1 MPGRPARGGVPSPG
15 RLGLVEAGAAE
26 DLAELG
32 WTRAEDVSVL
42 WALSRAPDA
51 DLALRTLVRI
61 KEALDAREAGHGGG
75 ARAGGAA
82 QAHGQAGEG
91 GPAENGPEAHGWAA
105 LDDRLHADSRLRARL
120 FAVIGAS
127 TGLGDHLAQFPE
139 AWHRLADTPELP
151 ERDALRADLLATV
164 EAVPEGGHGLH
175 RAAVIGPEAVL
186 ALRTRYRDHLLLL
199 AAIDLAATVENE
211 PDLEFRAVGR
221 HLSDLADAALA
232 AALAVAVATVCHEQ
246 KVDARLAVVAMGK
259 CGGRELNYVSDVD
272 VVFVAEPADAL
283 SARLA
288 GEMIRIGSSAFFEV
302 DAGLRPEGKQGALVR
317 TLDSHL
323 AYYRR
328 WAKTWEF
335 QALLKARPA
344 AGDMA
349 LGREYVD
356 ALNPLVW
363 TASEREDFVPEVR
376 AMRRRVEELVPADVR
391 AREIKLGSG
400 SLRDVEFAVQLL
412 QMVHGRADDTLHS
425 KSTLNALARL
435 SAGGYVGRVDAA
447 QLTESYVFLRLLE
460 HRLQLQ
466 RLQRTHMLPP
476 PDDTEALRWL
486 ARAAHVRSES
496 RRGVVDELQ
505 RQIRVHSQHVRR
517 LHVKLFYRPLL
528 ESVAHMDSEAL
539 KLSPQAAERQLA
551 ALGYRAPRNALGHL
565 TALTR
570 GATRKGRI
578 QALMLPTLLEW
589 LGETPDPDAGL
600 LAYRTLS
607 EALNDH
613 PWFLRSL
620 RDEGALA
627 KRLMLVLGSSRYIP
641 DLLLRAPDV
650 LRLYADGATGPKLLA
665 VEPAEVAQGLIRS
678 AARHRDPDR
687 AIAAARSL
695 RRAELARVASADV
708 LGMLE
713 VPAVCRALSSVWS
726 SVLEAA
732 LGAVIRADAAESGR
746 PAPARIAVIGMG
758 RLGGGELGY
767 GSDADVLFVCEPL
780 GGDGGAAVGDADA
793 VRWASG
799 IADRVRRLLGR
810 ASVDPPLE
818 VDADL
823 RPEGRSGPLVR
834 TLASYE
840 AYYRKW
846 AEPWEVQALLRA
858 AFVAGD
864 AALGERF
871 VRMIDAVRYPPGGID
886 AATVLQI
893 RRMKARVDAERLPRG
908 ADPATHTKL
917 GRGGL
922 ADIEWTVQLLQLQHA
937 HAHPGLRGTT
947 TLGTLEAATEAGLLD
962 AADAELLRES
972 WLLATRARNAIVL
985 ARGRPGDQLPGPGDQ
1000 LAAVAYAAGWRGGD
1014 EGAFLDHYLRVTRRA
1029 RAVVDRVFG

>member
-1 MPGRPARGGVPSPG
+1 MPARTSRRRIPSTG
-15 RLGLVEAGAAE
+15 RLGLVEAHAAE
-26 DLAELG
+26 DLAGLG
-32 WTRAEDVSVL
+32 WTGADDVSVL

-51 DLALRTLVRI
+51 GLALRTLVRM
-61 KEALDAREAGHGGG
+61 KEALDEQPDEAAPGGDG
-75 ARAGGAA
+75 AVASGPGGW
-82 QAHGQAGEG
+82 GTLD
-91 GPAENGPEAHGWAA
+91 EA
-105 LDDRLHADSRLRARL
+105 LHADSRLRARL
-120 FAVIGAS
+120 LAVIGSS
-127 TGLGDHLAQFPE
+127 TALGDHLVHFPGT
-139 AWHRLADTPELP
+139 WRHLASMPELP
-151 ERDALRADLLATV
+151 GRDEIQADLLSAV
-164 EAVPEGGHGLH
+164 DAVPEGDHGLH
-175 RAAVIGPEAVL
+175 RAGVTGPEAVL
-186 ALRTRYRDHLLLL
+186 ALRTRYREHLLLL
-199 AAIDLAATVENE
+199 AAVDLAPTIENE

-221 HLSDLADAALA
+221 HLSDLADAALT
-232 AALAVAVATVCHEQ
+232 AALAVAVATVSHEEP
-246 KVDARLAVVAMGK
+246 VEARLAVVALGK
-259 CGGRELNYVSDVD
+259 CGARELNYVSDVD

-283 SARLA
+283 TARLA

-344 AGDMA
+344 AGDMD
-349 LGREYVD
+349 LGREYAAAVG
-356 ALNPLVW
+356 PMVW
-363 TASEREDFVPEVR
+363 TASQREDFVPEVR

-391 AREIKLGSG
+391 AREIKLGTG

-412 QMVHGRADDTLHS
+412 QMVHGRADETLHS
-425 KSTLNALARL
+425 KSTLNALAQL
-435 SAGGYVGRVDAA
+435 SAGGYVGRGDAA

-486 ARAAHVRSES
+486 ARAAHVRSEA

-505 RQIRVHSQHVRR
+505 REIRRHSQHIRR
-517 LHVKLFYRPLL
+517 LHAKLFYRPLL
-528 ESVAHMDSEAL
+528 ESITQIDSDAL
-539 KLSPQAAERQLA
+539 RLSPQAAERQLA

-565 TALTR
+565 KALTK

-578 QALMLPTLLEW
+578 QSLMLPTLLEW

-607 EALNDH
+607 EAMTDH
-613 PWFLRSL
+613 PWFLRTL

-650 LRLYADGATGPKLLA
+650 VHMYADGASGPKLLA
-665 VEPAEVAQGLIRS
+665 VDYSVVSQGLIRS
-678 AARHRDPDR
+678 AARHRDPER

-713 VPAVCRALSSVWS
+713 VRQVCRALSSVWV

-732 LGAVIRADAAESGR
+732 LSSVIRAATAETGR

-767 GSDADVLFVCEPL
+767 GSDADVLFVCEPIR
-780 GGDGGAAVGDADA
+780 GEPGTPSPSDAEA

-799 IADRVRRLLGR
+799 IADRVRSLLSR

-834 TLASYE
+834 TLASYQ

-858 AFVAGD
+858 TTVTGD
-864 AALGERF
+864 ADLGVRF
-871 VRMIDAVRYPPGGID
+871 LHMIDEFRYPPGGID
-886 AATVLQI
+886 ADTVLQI
-893 RRMKARVDAERLPRG
+893 RRMKARVDSERLPRG

-922 ADIEWTVQLLQLQHA
+922 ADIEWTVQLLQLKHA
-937 HAHPGLRGTT
+937 HENPELRGTS
-947 TLGTLEAATEAGLLD
+947 TLETLEAIGRIGLLED
-962 AADAELLRES
+962 EDVHMLTES

-985 ARGRPGDQLPGPGDQ
+985 ARGKPGDQIPGTGDQ
-1000 LAAVAYAAGWRGGD
+1000 LAAVAYAAGWRGDDAG
-1014 EGAFLDHYLRVTRRA
+1014 EFLDHYLRVTRRA